1 MRRLRLRPTSAIF
14 DWRQKAN
21 EIWEIEVSTR
31 DGLKL
36 HLKNGGSVLEVN
48 GKTAHKAVL
57 HEYEDIYAK
66 FARLLK
72 ARKSEVDPSPLQL
85 VSDCFMLGKP
95 VVVER
100 VS

>member
-1 MRRLRLRPTSAIF
+1 MG
-14 DWRQKAN
+14 
-21 EIWEIEVSTR
+21 TR

-48 GKTAHKAVL
+48 GKMARKAIL
-57 HEYEDIYAK
+57 REYEDIYAK

-72 ARKSEVDPSPLQL
+72 ARKSDVDPSPLQL

-95 VVVER
+95 VVVGP